1 MCGQY
6 SLLGIRFVH
15 ILTVFSAHAFFNAYN
30 GLSKVYNLLNLK
42 EGLLMINAKNVIISL
57 SLLSALM
64 TSTNSLAQWTNH
76 YSKLDDFGHHVYLE
90 QHELPILAHGVTD
103 PAPSPDGK
111 QIAIASKGWIWLLDV
126 QSGVATRLTNSSG
139 LDSRPRWSPD
149 GTKLAFVRD
158 FSNDTAVVI
167 KQLQS
172 GKETVINTDAI
183 ELDPE
188 FSSDGATL
196 FYSSGVSG
204 SLDLYQ
210 RDIVSGAQQQ
220 ITTLR
225 QVERNVR
232 RLANQNAIVYLHG
245 NGAHRVLR
253 QRDFTAGTDEIVQAQ
268 TLTYHLTSDVH
279 PSRNLLV
286 YSAPIDN
293 DYHLFTMDLADT
305 RVSHRLTDG
314 TSFALTPA
322 FSADGNQIYFVELTD
337 NRQFRLMH
345 ISTYGGKASEVLIKQ
360 WNYGESTG
368 TLVVS
373 IVDAQRQP
381 IAARVS
387 IKAANGHPVAAPNS
401 ATLDDPQTGRTYFY
415 IDGSETF
422 TLPAGKY
429 QIEAVRGPMTTLISV
444 EARVKKAASKNVE
457 IAITPL
463 WDSASAGYVSADFH
477 VHLNGDGHQRATH
490 KDALLLMKGEDL
502 NYLSPMSWNRWERK
516 IDKDIIG
523 KRTESGAHL
532 IAQGQEVRSH
542 FHGHIGLL
550 NVTEPFNPWFFGP
563 NNPTLG
569 DPNLTNADVFTYAN
583 KVGAFATYVHP
594 VSDDG
599 NPFTD
604 AVIDNIPLEL
614 LSDGILEPHMGL
626 ELVCAWTSSL
636 GTAELWYRLLN
647 IGQPVA
653 AMSGTDSWVDF
664 HRTPAVGTGRA
675 YIRPSTEAGVADSVV
690 AGAIAGRSFLTT
702 GPALIFSMDN
712 GAQPGDITS
721 GGKQSYT
728 LALTSSVDI
737 DKVEIIVNG
746 QVVQALAGIGAGETT
761 TYSGVLDLPAGGWIA
776 ARAYSDQLRTDSW
789 PSMHA
794 RPFAHSSPIW
804 ITEIGSTEKNA
815 RNAAVVDLL
824 RGIESAEKQAKKA
837 YGVRP
842 MPRLY
847 KRFEDARNA
856 LTEGVK

>member
-1 MCGQY
+1 
-6 SLLGIRFVH
+6 
-15 ILTVFSAHAFFNAYN
+15 
-30 GLSKVYNLLNLK
+30 
-42 EGLLMINAKNVIISL
+42 MINAKSVMLVL
-57 SLLSALM
+57 SLLSALLLS
-64 TSTNSLAQWTNH
+64 TSALGQWTNH

-111 QIAIASKGWIWLLDV
+111 QIAIASKGWIWLLDM
-126 QSGVATRLTNSSG
+126 QSGVATRLTNSSA

-149 GTKLAFVRD
+149 STQLTFVRD
-158 FSNDTAVVI
+158 FSNDTAIVV
-167 KQLQS
+167 KELKS
-172 GKETVINTDAI
+172 GKETVINTAAI

-188 FSSDGATL
+188 FSSDGQSL

-210 RDIVSGAQQQ
+210 RDIASGSQQK
-220 ITTLR
+220 ITSLR

-232 RLANQNAIVYLHG
+232 RVAGQNAIIYLHG

-279 PSRNLLV
+279 PSQKLIV

-322 FSADGNQIYFVELTD
+322 FSADGKQIYFVELTD

-345 ISTYGGKASEVLIKQ
+345 IPTYGGKASEVVIKE

-373 IVDAQRQP
+373 VVDAKQQA

-387 IKAANGHPVAAPNS
+387 ITSADGHPVAAPNS
-401 ATLDDPQTGRTYFY
+401 ATFDDPQTGRSYFY

-422 TLPAGKY
+422 TLPTGKY
-429 QIEAVRGPMTTLISV
+429 QIEAVRGPMTTLISA
-444 EARVKKAASKNVE
+444 ETKVKKATSNSVNIT
-457 IAITPL
+457 IAPL
-463 WDSASAGYVSADFH
+463 WNSATEGYVSADFH
-477 VHLNGDGHQRATH
+477 VHLNGDGHHRASH

-523 KRTESGAHL
+523 KRTEKDDHL
-532 IAQGQEVRSH
+532 IVQGQEVRSH
-542 FHGHIGLL
+542 FHGHVSLL

-563 NNPTLG
+563 NNPSLG
-569 DPNLTNADVFTYAN
+569 DPNLTNADVFAYAN
-583 KVGAFATYVHP
+583 KVGAFVTYVHP

-599 NPFTD
+599 NPFTET
-604 AVIDNIPLEL
+604 AISSIPLEL

-647 IGQPVA
+647 IGKPVA

-675 YIRPSTEAGVADSVV
+675 YIRPINEAGVADQVV

-702 GPALIFSMDN
+702 APALLFSMDN
-712 GAQPGDITS
+712 GAQPGDITR
-721 GGKQSYT
+721 GGKQSYA
-728 LALTSSVDI
+728 LVLTSSVAI

-746 QVVQALAGIGAGETT
+746 LVVEAFAGIQAGETKS
-761 TYSGVLDLPAGGWIA
+761 YSGVVTLPEGGWVA
-776 ARAYSDQLRTDSW
+776 ARAYSDQQRTDSW

-804 ITEIGSTEKNA
+804 IAEIGSTEKTA
-815 RNAAVVDLL
+815 RNASIVDLL
-824 RGIESAEKQAKKA
+824 RGIDAAEQKAKKA
-837 YGVRP
+837 YGERP

-856 LTEGVK
+856 LNQADN